1 MKHFRARGRTVRR
14 LPGQMNKTEQD
25 YADKLTRENWRFR
38 FEALKLRLADNT
50 YFTPDFV
57 VYDPDGLIEF
67 HEVKAEMSN
76 GKLLIEDDAAVKIK
90 VAAEMYPEFKFVLC
104 SKATK
109 KNGGGW
115 TMKEV

>member
-14 LPGQMNKTEQD
+14 LPGQMNKTEQE
-25 YADKLTRENWRFR
+25 YANVLTAQGIKHR
-38 FEALKLRLADNT
+38 FEAITLRLADNT
-50 YFTPDFV
+50 RFTPDFQCFDDEG
-57 VYDPDGLIEF
+57 YIEF
-67 HEVKAEMSN
+67 REVKAERSD